1 MNIDATNL
9 IMGRIATVA
18 AKKALLGE
26 TVNIVNCDKAVI
38 TGNKKTTL
46 AEFKRK
52 REMGIPAKGPFIH
65 RSSDKIMKR
74 AIRGMIP
81 YKQEKGVKAFK
92 RVRCYVGV
100 PEEIKNLETIKE
112 ADVSKVPNLK
122 YLSLGKIS
130 KFMGSK

>member
-26 TVNIVNCDKAVI
+26 DINVVNCDKAVI

-92 RVRCYVGV
+92 RIRCYVGV

>member
-1 MNIDATNL
+1 
-9 IMGRIATVA
+9 MGRIATVA